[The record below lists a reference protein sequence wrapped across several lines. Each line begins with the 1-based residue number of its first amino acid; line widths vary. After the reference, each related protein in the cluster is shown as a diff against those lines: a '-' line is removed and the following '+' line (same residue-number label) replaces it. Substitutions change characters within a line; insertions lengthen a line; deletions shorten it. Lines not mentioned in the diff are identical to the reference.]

1 LILAAGVATFVAS
14 AAAADS
20 AEHVNARFFGGSES
34 GRATCQRLVDTR
46 PPPTGSDRV
55 TVSEQVSMCLNLAR
69 SALLSTSDTELL
81 ETYRAIQ
88 ALRPWVKGDRLL
100 MDQMSNAAADATAA
114 LNARDLLG
122 RTYDAVVR
130 AQLIRADPG
139 GYVGEP
145 PNAPDQGRTSA
156 GVDLA
161 IETKHMALGRSWDFS
176 LTFDA
181 GAQPLF
187 VMVKA
192 PEGNV
197 TPAFVPGVVTSTGF
211 RVARSTRSTET
222 AVVGTIGGARINSD
236 DATFGSTQ
244 TESVVVAANDMSRWA
259 LFMDGSID
267 FRWYPRD
274 VWLVHLET
282 EPLDPLFHIFAG
294 VRHDQR
300 FHRSGDLENF
310 SDPTGRIFFGFDINP
325 FRVPGRH
332 AGASVLTIGAGF
344 RFEGAL
350 RETDRLPSGY
360 QVALSVNLEVLNALA
375 RLKK

>member
-1 LILAAGVATFVAS
+1 MFVAPV
-14 AAAADS
+14 AADS
-20 AEHVNARFFGGSES
+20 GAHVSARFFGGSES
-34 GRATCQRLVDTR
+34 DRAMCERLADTR
-46 PPPTGSDRV
+46 PPPAGSDTA
-55 TVSEQVSMCLNLAR
+55 TVSRQVSICLDLAR
-69 SALLSTSDTELL
+69 GALLSSSDTELL

-100 MDQMSNAAADATAA
+100 IDQLTSVAADATTA
-114 LNARDLLG
+114 LNARDILG
-122 RTYDAVVR
+122 ETYDAVVR
-130 AQLIRADPG
+130 TQLIRADPG

-145 PNAPDQGRTSA
+145 SNAPDQGQTSA

-161 IETKHMALGRSWDFS
+161 IETKHMGLGRSWDFS
-176 LTFDA
+176 LTFDT

-192 PEGNV
+192 PEGSV
-197 TPAFVPGVVTSTGF
+197 TPAFVSGLAASTGF
-211 RVARSTRSTET
+211 RVARATRSTET
-222 AVVGTIGGARINSD
+222 AIVGAVGGTRLNSD
-236 DATFGSTQ
+236 VATFGSTQ
-244 TESVVVAANDMSRWA
+244 TESVVVAANDMSQWA
-259 LFMDGSID
+259 LFMDGSLD

-310 SDPTGRIFFGFDINP
+310 SDPTGRIFFGFDVNP
-325 FRVPGRH
+325 FRLPARR

-350 RETDRLPSGY
+350 RESDRLPSGY
-360 QVALSVNLEVLNALA
+360 QVALSANLDVLSALA
-375 RLKK
+375 RLRK